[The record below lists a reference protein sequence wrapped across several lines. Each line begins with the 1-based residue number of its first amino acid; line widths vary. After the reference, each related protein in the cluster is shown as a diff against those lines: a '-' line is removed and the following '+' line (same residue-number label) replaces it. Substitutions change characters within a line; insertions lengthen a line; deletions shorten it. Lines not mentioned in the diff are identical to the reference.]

1 MDLELF
7 GKVESDK
14 HNGTAILPRRYDI
27 LALSAR
33 DGNIFNIYS
42 PNPGWD
48 IPKIVDNLKNHF
60 TDTPNL
66 VELAYLT
73 GELEPL
79 ICGAETNALYRDL
92 VRTKGMR
99 PKWDKNWQVDE
110 AVEKMGNALVEEY
123 NGRFGLSIIAPTPD
137 NNEKLFIRPERPRV
151 AILGHIIQ
159 TATNYFWK
167 SDKFGTVT
175 DIYTKEFITTETEK
189 NKLYKEE
196 D

>member
-1 MDLELF
+1 
-7 GKVESDK
+7 
-14 HNGTAILPRRYDI
+14 
-27 LALSAR
+27 
-33 DGNIFNIYS
+33 
-42 PNPGWD
+42 
-48 IPKIVDNLKNHF
+48 
-60 TDTPNL
+60 
-66 VELAYLT
+66 
-73 GELEPL
+73 
-79 ICGAETNALYRDL
+79 
-92 VRTKGMR
+92 MR

-123 NGRFGLSIIAPTPD
+123 NGRFGLKIIAPTPD

-167 SDKFGTVT
+167 SDDLGRVT

-189 NKLYKEE
+189 KRLYKEE